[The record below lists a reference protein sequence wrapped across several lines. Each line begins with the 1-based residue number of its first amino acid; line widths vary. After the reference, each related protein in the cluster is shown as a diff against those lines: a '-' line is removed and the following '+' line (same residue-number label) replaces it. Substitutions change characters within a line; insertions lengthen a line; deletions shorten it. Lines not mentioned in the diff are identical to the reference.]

1 MKLSLDGLLII
12 DTISRRGSFAAAAE
26 ELSRVPSTITYAV
39 QKLEEDLGIQIFDRT
54 GHRARLTD
62 AGEELL
68 LQGRL
73 ILHAVANLEDRAK
86 GLANGCEA
94 TLRISLDALLPCEP
108 LLELAVD
115 FYKEFESTDLRFTHE
130 VLGGSWDALAS
141 QRADLVVGASGE
153 GPGDSA
159 YQTRLVGK
167 IEFAAVVS
175 PNHPL
180 ARHAQPISADVWRQY
195 RAVAI
200 GDTSQR
206 LEPRTVGLLLGQ
218 KTLTVPHL
226 QAKLSAQLKGLGVGY
241 FPRCFV
247 ASHVAAGRLVEVQ
260 LENPRSPE
268 HFYVAWDGR
277 SKGKAL
283 AWWIERL
290 DNPNLIAR
298 WAAHATAPR
307 E

>member
-12 DTISRRGSFAAAAE
+12 DAISRRGSFAAAAE

-39 QKLEEDLGIQIFDRT
+39 QKLEEDLGLQIFDRS

-68 LQGRL
+68 REGRPILQ
-73 ILHAVANLEDRAK
+73 AVANLEDRAK
-86 GLANGCEA
+86 SLAQGCEA
-94 TLRISLDALLPCEP
+94 TLRIALDALLPCEP
-108 LLELAVD
+108 LLELAVA
-115 FYKEFESTDLRFTHE
+115 FYKQFDSTDLRFTHE
-130 VLGGSWDALAS
+130 VLGGSWDALAT
-141 QRADLVVGASGE
+141 QRVDIVIGASGE
-153 GPGDSA
+153 SPGDSA
-159 YQTRLVGK
+159 YQTRLIGK
-167 IEFAAVVS
+167 IEFAAVVA

-180 ARHAQPISADVWRQY
+180 ARHASPIASDVWRQY

-200 GDTSQR
+200 GDTSPR
-206 LEPRTVGLLLGQ
+206 LEQRTVGLLLGQ

-247 ASHVAAGRLVEVQ
+247 ASQISAGSLVEVQ

-268 HFYVAWDGR
+268 HFYLAWDGR

-283 AWWIERL
+283 AWWIKRL
-290 DNPNLIAR
+290 DNPDLIAR
-298 WAAHATAPR
+298 WAGHAHSQSG
-307 E
+307 

>member
-1 MKLSLDGLLII
+1 MKLSLDGLLIV
-12 DTISRRGSFAAAAE
+12 DAISRRGSFAAAAE
-26 ELSRVPSTITYAV
+26 ELSRVPSTITYSI
-39 QKLEEDLGIQIFDRT
+39 QKLEEDLGVRIFDRS

-68 LQGRL
+68 REGRL
-73 ILHAVANLEDRAK
+73 ILQAVANLEDRAR
-86 GLANGCEA
+86 GLAQGCEA

-108 LLELAVD
+108 LLELAVL
-115 FYKEFESTDLRFTHE
+115 FYEEFDSTDLRFSHE
-130 VLGGSWDALAS
+130 VLGGSWDALAT

-153 GPGDSA
+153 GPGESA
-159 YQTRLVGK
+159 YQTRLIGK
-167 IEFAAVVS
+167 IEFAAVVA
-175 PNHPL
+175 PDHPL
-180 ARHAQPISADVWRQY
+180 ARHPPPIPNDVWRKY

-226 QAKLSAQLKGLGVGY
+226 QAKLSAQLKGLGVGS

-247 ASHVAAGRLVEVQ
+247 APHVAAGRLVEVR

-268 HFYVAWDGR
+268 HFYLAWDGR
-277 SKGKAL
+277 SRGKAL
-283 AWWIERL
+283 AWWLERL
-290 DNPNLIAR
+290 DNPDLIAR
-298 WAAHATAPR
+298 WAGHSTASR

>member
-1 MKLSLDGLLII
+1 MKLSVDGLLII
-12 DTISRRGSFAAAAE
+12 DAISRRGSFAAAAE
-26 ELSRVPSTITYAV
+26 ELSRVPSTISYAV
-39 QKLEEDLGIQIFDRT
+39 QKLEEDLGVRIFDRS
-54 GHRARLTD
+54 GKRARLTE

-68 LQGRL
+68 REGRL
-73 ILHAVANLEDRAK
+73 ILQALAHLEDRAR
-86 GLANGCEA
+86 GLAQGCEA

-108 LLELAVD
+108 LLELAVY
-115 FYKEFESTDLRFTHE
+115 FYREFDSTDLRFTHE
-130 VLGGSWDALAS
+130 VLGGSWDALAT

-153 GPGDSA
+153 GPGDSG
-159 YQTRLVGK
+159 YQTRLIGK
-167 IEFAAVVS
+167 IEFAAVVA
-175 PNHPL
+175 PDHPL
-180 ARHAQPISADVWRQY
+180 ARHPSPIASDVWRQY

-247 ASHVAAGRLVEVQ
+247 ASHIAAGSLVEVQ

-268 HFYVAWDGR
+268 HFYLAWDGR

-283 AWWIERL
+283 AWWIEQL
-290 DNPNLIAR
+290 DKPDLIAR
-298 WAAHATAPR
+298 WAGHPL
-307 E
+307 